1 MRKIKAML
9 FPLLTAA
16 LAFTPLHDEPTQN
29 LIIYGGGG
37 GASFSR
43 SCGDDKVLVGFEYR
57 TGLVIDALSLIC
69 RPINSV
75 SGLLGNDT
83 QIGTKVGGSG
93 GTQGVATCSSNS
105 VVAGLRIDY
114 GSVLNGIRLTC
125 RDWRASLREWG
136 STETVKWIGKAGGN
150 SEVEKCSY
158 QFQPAVG
165 IRGRSGMV
173 VDAIGLVCNE
183 P

>member
-1 MRKIKAML
+1 MRKIL
-9 FPLLTAA
+9 FGLLAA
-16 LAFTPLHDEPTQN
+16 TLAFVPMHDEPVQN

-37 GASFSR
+37 GTSFSR
-43 SCGDDKVLVGFEYR
+43 SCGNDKVLVGFEYR
-57 TGLVIDALSLIC
+57 AGLVIDALSLIC
-69 RPINSV
+69 RPVNSE
-75 SGLLGNDT
+75 SGALGNDT

-93 GTQGVATCSSNS
+93 GTQGVATCASGN
-105 VVAGLRIDY
+105 VVVGLRIDH

-125 RDWRASLREWG
+125 RNWRANLREWG
-136 STETVKWIGKAGGN
+136 STETVKQIGKTEGT
-150 SEVEKCSY
+150 SSFEKCTY